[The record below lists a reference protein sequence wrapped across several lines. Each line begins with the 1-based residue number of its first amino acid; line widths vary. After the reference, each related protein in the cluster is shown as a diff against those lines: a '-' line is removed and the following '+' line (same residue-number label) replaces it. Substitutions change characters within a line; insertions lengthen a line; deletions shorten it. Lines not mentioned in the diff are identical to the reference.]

1 MTVSELIEALKR
13 FPPDA
18 EASCYGDRVVILT
31 GDGADRRVIGAI
43 DTNSGE
49 VEVLG

>member
-1 MTVSELIEALKR
+1 VTVADLIESLQK
-13 FPPDA
+13 FPPGA

-31 GDGADRRVIGAI
+31 GDGVDRRVIGAI

-49 VEVLG
+49 VEVIG